1 MKNRPS
7 ATRVYVTLSSIA
19 VTAAAVYAFAAPFSR
34 TN

>member
-1 MKNRPS
+1 MTRPS

-19 VTAAAVYAFAAPFSR
+19 VTVAAAYAFAAPFGR